1 VSPLQRVQRLRS
13 RRTSIDFCK
22 RLKRQAESLVLL
34 DDLVPHSCH
43 IGTTL
48 GPIHQR
54 DLAQAT
60 DVLIWSFVEFSDSVA
75 LYDVVAAE
83 LRRAIADGEAGPGP
97 RMPRAVDLAAILG
110 VNKNTDS
117 QTVADGYACSRHLL
131 GGSPTTLRS
140 EIRFDLGSAL
150 CLDHLNDILTAVT
163 EPVCECQ

>member
-1 VSPLQRVQRLRS
+1 
-13 RRTSIDFCK
+13 
-22 RLKRQAESLVLL
+22 L

-83 LRRAIADGEAGPGP
+83 LRRAIADGEAGPGQ
-97 RMPRAVDLAAILG
+97 RMPRAVDHAAILG
-110 VNKNTDS
+110 VNKNT
-117 QTVADGYACSRHLL
+117 V
-131 GGSPTTLRS
+131 
-140 EIRFDLGSAL
+140 IRAL
-150 CLDHLNDILTAVT
+150 HPA
-163 EPVCECQ
+163 